1 MTHFGTQSLAAFAA
15 ILIAF
20 SSIGAI
26 VTVPPAQANAHGQ
39 VHSAMPELA

>member
-1 MTHFGTQSLAAFAA
+1 MSAL

-26 VTVPPAQANAHGQ
+26 YLMWFASEMNIKTPLDLG
-39 VHSAMPELA
+39 